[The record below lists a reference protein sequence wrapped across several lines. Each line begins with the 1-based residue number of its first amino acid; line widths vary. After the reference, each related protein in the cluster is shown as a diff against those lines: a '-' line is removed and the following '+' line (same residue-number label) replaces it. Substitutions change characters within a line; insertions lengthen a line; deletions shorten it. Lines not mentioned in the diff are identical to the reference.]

1 MVGQFLIAQAGT
13 NLDASAPPTPARLG
27 HAMIRPRQAE
37 KIVTEARSLL
47 TVDGIR
53 FMFTDVVQ
61 NFMSFQA
68 VGVIIVVLVDF
79 ELPLL

>member
-1 MVGQFLIAQAGT
+1 MRDQDG
-13 NLDASAPPTPARLG
+13 
-27 HAMIRPRQAE
+27 QAE
-37 KIVTEARSLL
+37 KIVTEARRLL